1 MNRVEEYLNTLDKR
15 NIVMLYASVIIA
27 VFVVYYNFNY
37 SVLQKSINENN
48 QEIISLKHKLNRS
61 NTLLLELKKL
71 KTEAKKLKKK
81 NLSLTEDL
89 KYLNLLVKTSPVLH
103 IEEKHFLEILR
114 QILKKAVNSNIE
126 ASYKIEKNTDKYK
139 TYEIEVNGEFS
150 PAEFENFYKFIKN
163 LESIGAIK
171 EIRELKIDKNE
182 KVEFEMK
189 IVFWSF
195 L

>member
-1 MNRVEEYLNTLDKR
+1 
-15 NIVMLYASVIIA
+15 VIIA

-150 PAEFENFYKFIKN
+150 PTEFENFYKFIKN